1 MGRAYSTLQCLRSGD
16 PRFTFARDGSF
27 AVPPKYYPSSP
38 DSRPMLPVVA
48 LVGRP
53 NVGKSTLFNALTR
66 TRDALVADLPGVT
79 RDRHYGVCRLAAQ
92 PFVLVDTGGLSGERI
107 DIDELTEKQVQL
119 AIDEACACVLLVD
132 AREGLLP
139 QDRAVLERLR
149 RAGKPV
155 LLAVNKT
162 DGVDAQAAL
171 AEFAALGVAATFAI
185 AAAHKRGLDALLA
198 ELATL
203 LPADAAAEPWAEDD
217 TSDGVRVAIVGRPNV
232 GKSTLVNR
240 LLGEERVVVSDI
252 AGTTRDSIQ
261 VPLERDGRHYV
272 LIDTAGVRRRG
283 RVEDA
288 LEKFSVIKT
297 LQSIAAAEVAVVM
310 LDAAESVTDQDL
322 TLIGQVLEAGRALVI
337 VANKWDGLAQYD
349 RERCKAGLERKLD
362 FVAWATIVFLSAR
375 HGSGLRELMRAIDR
389 AASAS
394 ARELGTADLT
404 RSLEKAV
411 AAHQPPLVRGH
422 SPKLRFAHPGGQ
434 HPPTIVIHGT
444 RTKSIADSYRRY
456 LENFFRKRY
465 RLEGTPVRIEFREGE
480 NPYAGKRNTLTE
492 SQQRK
497 RQRMLRHVRGR

>member
-1 MGRAYSTLQCLRSGD
+1 
-16 PRFTFARDGSF
+16 
-27 AVPPKYYPSSP
+27 
-38 DSRPMLPVVA
+38 MLPVVA
-48 LVGRP
+48 IVGRP

-79 RDRHYGVCRLAAQ
+79 RDRHYGVCRLGAR

-139 QDRAVLERLR
+139 QDRAILDRLR

-162 DGVDAQAAL
+162 DGIDAQAAL
-171 AEFAALGVAATFAI
+171 AEFATLGVAATFAI
-185 AAAHKRGLDALLA
+185 AAAHARGLDALLA
-198 ELATL
+198 ATQPL
-203 LPADAAAEPWAEDD
+203 LPPDAEADALTEDD
-217 TSDGVRVAIVGRPNV
+217 DAAGIRVAIVGRPNV

-252 AGTTRDSIQ
+252 AGTTRDSIH
-261 VPLERDGRHYV
+261 VPLERDGRQYV

-283 RVEDA
+283 RVDDA

-297 LQSIAAAEVAVVM
+297 LQSIAAAQVAAVM
-310 LDAAESVTDQDL
+310 LDAGEGVTDQDL
-322 TLIGQVLEAGRALVI
+322 ALIGQVLEAGRALVI
-337 VANKWDGLAQYD
+337 VANKWDGLEQYD

-362 FVAWATIVFLSAR
+362 FVAWAKIVFLSAK
-375 HGSGLRELMRAIDR
+375 HGSGLRELMRAIDSAGT
-389 AASAS
+389 AAS
-394 ARELGTADLT
+394 RKLGTSDLT

-422 SPKLRFAHPGGQ
+422 SPKLRFAHPGGEN
-434 HPPTIVIHGT
+434 PPTIVIHGT
-444 RTKSIADSYRRY
+444 RTKHIADSYRRY

-465 RLEGTPVRIEFREGE
+465 KLEGTPIRIEFREGE
-480 NPYAGKRNTLTE
+480 NPYAGKRNVLTD

-497 RQRMLRHVRGR
+497 RRRMLRHVRGR